1 MSEVL
6 FPYEEMRPIQKDVI
20 ATILK
25 GIEGKKGVVIHAP
38 TGLGKTVASI
48 APALTKGLEDDKTII
63 FLTSRNTQHKIA
75 IDTVKAIK
83 DHTGKNI
90 IATDIIGKKW
100 MCLQAG
106 VHNLSSGEF
115 SEYCKALREDK
126 KCEYYENFKQGEKIT
141 PITQLA
147 KKELLLRSPVSVELL
162 LEKGEE
168 HKLCPYELG
177 MLIAK
182 ESNIIIT
189 DYYYMFHPRIR
200 ENFLKK
206 NDIKLEDCII
216 IIDEAHNLPNRI
228 KDLASQRLSTTIL
241 QRAAKEAAQYNN
253 ESLIK
258 PLESLFHLVKE
269 LLPQQEDEKY
279 IDKETFLLKSKSF
292 MEYTS
297 FIEECYKIAD
307 KIREDKKISAIGS
320 VAAFLEAWLDDTVG
334 FTRIVSKR
342 KNMTGETITLSYRCL
357 DPSVVSRPVIEQSY
371 TTIAM
376 SGTLT
381 PTNMYSE
388 LLGFGPDTIQ
398 EEFPSPFPKENQ
410 LNLIVAKTSTKYTAR
425 SATQFKDIADIVTEI
440 ANATPGNSMIF
451 FPSYFVKD
459 QVEKYLT
466 QIEKTVFIERP
477 EMSSNDKDEMIAAFK
492 TYKKHGAVL
501 LGVVSGSFG
510 EGLDLPGDEL
520 KTVVVVGLPLS
531 RPDLETK
538 ALIEYYDTKFKS
550 GWNYGYIF
558 PAFNRIIQNA
568 GRCIRSPTDRGV
580 IVFLDER
587 YTWDKY
593 YRCFPKSWKMKIS
606 VNHYKEQIEK
616 FFSQPKQI

>member
-1 MSEVL
+1 
-6 FPYEEMRPIQKDVI
+6 
-20 ATILK
+20 
-25 GIEGKKGVVIHAP
+25 
-38 TGLGKTVASI
+38 
-48 APALTKGLEDDKTII
+48 
-63 FLTSRNTQHKIA
+63 
-75 IDTVKAIK
+75 
-83 DHTGKNI
+83 
-90 IATDIIGKKW
+90 
-100 MCLQAG
+100 
-106 VHNLSSGEF
+106 
-115 SEYCKALREDK
+115 
-126 KCEYYENFKQGEKIT
+126 
-141 PITQLA
+141 
-147 KKELLLRSPVSVELL
+147 
-162 LEKGEE
+162 
-168 HKLCPYELG
+168 
-177 MLIAK
+177 
-182 ESNIIIT
+182 
-189 DYYYMFHPRIR
+189 MFHPRIR